1 MEQQYGKIRST
12 RVTIPHA
19 PLQSGSKVLLRQLV
33 PGKNLQKSTGP
44 YTFLR
49 YMGTAGAEILN
60 ARGKAI

>member
-1 MEQQYGKIRST
+1 M
-12 RVTIPHA
+12 
-19 PLQSGSKVLLRQLV
+19 RQFV

-60 ARGKAI
+60 NKGKAIQVARANISPFLPDVTG